1 MLLLILGQLTF
12 LLIALKNELIL
23 LLLHRKKHSDPS
35 DSMADTI
42 LPYFSHFLLYVFSIL
57 SSKGTINRNIDT
69 HLPLTITMF
78 EIWLH
83 GEIYSGIVL
92 RFILTV

>member
-1 MLLLILGQLTF
+1 
-12 LLIALKNELIL
+12 
-23 LLLHRKKHSDPS
+23 
-35 DSMADTI
+35 MADTS

-69 HLPLTITMF
+69 HLPLTITIF

-92 RFILTV
+92 RFILTDDLAK